1 MYKFL
6 IFLLFPIF
14 LFSQE
19 VKESKPMS
27 FYYQF
32 RYYSKIN
39 PSKFFQEYF
48 VLNIEDGKSV
58 FHSLNQRKNDSI
70 TDVALHESDLGHTR
84 ISFVGQT
91 KTFITSY
98 VFKKYK
104 ENRMEIIDNIGKDN
118 FQYSEELLRNRWK
131 ISEEKKEIQG
141 YACQKATVTSYGRT
155 FVAWFA
161 PQIPFHDGPY
171 KFSGLPGLI
180 LELEDTE
187 KRFAFAL
194 VKFDPK
200 NSETFTY
207 PKYKMSKL
215 KSVEKK
221 LFLEAQ
227 KNYAENILSRARSF
241 GIEMD
246 ENKAREI
253 RNRKRETIE
262 NE

>member
-1 MYKFL
+1 MFS
-6 IFLLFPIF
+6 PF

-19 VKESKPMS
+19 KTESKPIN

-32 RYYSKIN
+32 RYYSKTN
-39 PSKFFQEYF
+39 PQNFFQEYF

-70 TDVALHESDLGHTR
+70 TDVALYKSDLGHTH

-98 VFKKYK
+98 IFKNYK
-104 ENRMEIIDNIGKDN
+104 DSKMEIIDNIGKDN
-118 FQYSEELLRNRWK
+118 FQYSEKLLSDQWK
-131 ISEEKKEIQG
+131 ISDGKKEIQG
-141 YACQKATVTSYGRT
+141 YACQKAIATVYGRT
-155 FVAWFA
+155 FIAWFT

-180 LELEDTE
+180 LELEDIE
-187 KRFAFAL
+187 NRFVFTLA
-194 VKFDPK
+194 KYDP
-200 NSETFTY
+200 NEANEFTY

-215 KSVEKK
+215 KTVEKK

-227 KNYAENILSRARSF
+227 KNYSENIMNRAKAF
-241 GIEMD
+241 GIEID
-246 ENKAREI
+246 ENKAKEI
-253 RNRKRETIE
+253 RSRKRETIE
-262 NE
+262 IE